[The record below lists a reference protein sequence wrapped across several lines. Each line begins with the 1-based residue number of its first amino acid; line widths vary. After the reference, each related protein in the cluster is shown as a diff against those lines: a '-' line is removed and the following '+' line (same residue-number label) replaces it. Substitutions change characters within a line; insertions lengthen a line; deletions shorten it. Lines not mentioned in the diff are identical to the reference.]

1 MRRGKL
7 LLNILRL
14 TFTYNSLLCVTRCG
28 HCKRMKPDYAKAAL
42 MLETEQLTGSKVA
55 AVDCTVH
62 RKLSERF
69 EIRGFPTMKF
79 FKKGQVTTE
88 YDGKRT
94 AEAIVD
100 YIKTSASQS
109 TKDEL

>member
-1 MRRGKL
+1 
-7 LLNILRL
+7 
-14 TFTYNSLLCVTRCG
+14 
-28 HCKRMKPDYAKAAL
+28 MKPDFAKAAL
-42 MLETEQLTGSKVA
+42 MLETEQLSQSKVA

-79 FKKGQVTTE
+79 FKKGALKTE

-100 YIKTSASQS
+100 YIKTSTSQLE
-109 TKDEL
+109 KDEL

>member
-1 MRRGKL
+1 
-7 LLNILRL
+7 
-14 TFTYNSLLCVTRCG
+14 
-28 HCKRMKPDYAKAAL
+28 MKPDFAKAAL
-42 MLETEQLTGSKVA
+42 MLETEQLSGAKVA

-69 EIRGFPTMKF
+69 AIQGFPTMKF
-79 FKKGQVTTE
+79 YVKGQLKTE

-109 TKDEL
+109 KKDEL